1 MVLNML
7 LPFLYHIFMQGDS
20 LSTDDNEIKL
30 SINSEKYK
38 TLCLQNQIFSQYLI
52 LYIKTNVHMYLISI
66 SLVCNI
72 SCLIYGKL
80 YI

>member
-20 LSTDDNEIKL
+20 LSIDNEIKL

-38 TLCLQNQIFSQYLI
+38 TLCLQNQILSQYLI
-52 LYIKTNVHMYLISI
+52 LYMKTNVHMYLISI
-66 SLVCNI
+66 SLVCNF
-72 SCLIYGKL
+72 SSLINCKL
-80 YI
+80 HI